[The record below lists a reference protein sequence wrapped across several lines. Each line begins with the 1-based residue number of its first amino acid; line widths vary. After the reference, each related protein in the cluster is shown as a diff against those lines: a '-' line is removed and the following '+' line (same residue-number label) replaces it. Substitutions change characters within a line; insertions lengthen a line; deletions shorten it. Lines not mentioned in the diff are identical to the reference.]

1 MWFKNLFKK
10 RKHYDIVD
18 LEKVKSNYGP
28 PQFTLYDPS
37 TARVIDLDDVQSFV
51 IYERDKE
58 KMKMIAEE
66 GFIIEHL
73 YSLDSNWWICNRDK
87 DVRIFSFENCY
98 TFECDGQN

>member
-10 RKHYDIVD
+10 KHCGKVD
-18 LEKVKSNYGP
+18 LEKVRSDYGP
-28 PQFTLYDPS
+28 SQFTLYEPTS
-37 TARVIDLDDVQSFV
+37 CKVISLDEVQSFV
-51 IYERDKE
+51 IYERDRE

-73 YSLDSNWWICNRDK
+73 YGLDSNWWVCNRDK
-87 DVRIFSFENCY
+87 DARIISFENCY